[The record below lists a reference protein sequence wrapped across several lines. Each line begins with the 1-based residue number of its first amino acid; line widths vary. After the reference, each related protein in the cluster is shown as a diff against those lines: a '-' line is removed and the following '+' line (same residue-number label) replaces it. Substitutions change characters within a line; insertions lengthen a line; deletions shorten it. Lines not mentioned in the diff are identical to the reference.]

1 MPLKRTKRYDQA
13 LPLLYISDH
22 DIAAISSQW
31 FDIAAHQDRYSFGL
45 AICEFGL
52 SNATYLDVGIISS
65 VCLFVCFCFLYVRAV
80 HELYDFV
87 LRYDQGRFALSSQ
100 LAPQT
105 RSMLIQR
112 CRSKVPVGLQYQQ
125 QD

>member
-65 VCLFVCFCFLYVRAV
+65 VCLFVSVFCTLGLYMNYTISSRDTIKDGL
-80 HELYDFV
+80 LYHHN
-87 LRYDQGRFALSSQ
+87 
-100 LAPQT
+100 
-105 RSMLIQR
+105 
-112 CRSKVPVGLQYQQ
+112 
-125 QD
+125 